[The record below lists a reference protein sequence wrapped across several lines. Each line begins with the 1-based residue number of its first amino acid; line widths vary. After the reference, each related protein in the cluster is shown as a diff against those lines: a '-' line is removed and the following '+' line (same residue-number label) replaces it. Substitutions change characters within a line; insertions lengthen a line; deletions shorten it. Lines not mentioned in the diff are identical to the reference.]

1 MFYFLKSRE
10 RTDSKNTK
18 VAKTNEGKLMVLLKC
33 DVYDSKRLRFT
44 KEQEA
49 SELLNSLQ
57 LKTHLHEI
65 PYVDPTLFERYKM
78 HEIVN
83 IFLLVGG

>member
-1 MFYFLKSRE
+1 
-10 RTDSKNTK
+10 
-18 VAKTNEGKLMVLLKC
+18 MVLLKC
-33 DVYDSKRLRFT
+33 DVYDSKTLRFT

-49 SELLNSLQ
+49 SELLNSLL

-83 IFLLVGG
+83 IFLLAGG